1 METANGGA
9 VLKGGPVNAK
19 LPVLIVSDFP
29 MLRQSIAELIK
40 SSEDMQVVASATSDS
55 SATAIARTLREAVAI
70 VDLDLQGDR
79 LTKFVRDLSFYHVHV
94 LLLRD
99 NIDESKVAEL
109 FRLGLRGVISR
120 KSTPEM
126 IYQSVRAVAE
136 GRFWPRATPSAT
148 VTRQTPVATRELSPA
163 ESLNA
168 LPPSTAKA
176 RNSIGLTRR
185 EQEVLQAICEGM
197 NNKDIAQQFG
207 ISPFTVK
214 HHVTHIFDK
223 AGVYSRLELG
233 IFALHHGWV
242 ESPRSRMEAF

>member
-1 METANGGA
+1 MS
-9 VLKGGPVNAK
+9 AK

-29 MLRQSIAELIK
+29 MLRQSIANLIDN
-40 SSEDMQVVASATSDS
+40 SEDMQVVASATNDS
-55 SATAIARTLREAVAI
+55 SAVAVARTLREAVAI
-70 VDLDLQGDR
+70 VDLDLHGDR
-79 LTKFVRDLSFYHVHV
+79 LTRFVRDLSFYHVHI
-94 LLLRD
+94 LLLCD

-126 IYQSVRAVAE
+126 IHESARAVAE
-136 GRFWPRATPSAT
+136 GRFWPRAISSTNGA
-148 VTRQTPVATRELSPA
+148 RQIPVATKELS
-163 ESLNA
+163 
-168 LPPSTAKA
+168 STARA
-176 RNSIGLTRR
+176 HNRIGLTRR

-197 NNKDIAQQFG
+197 NNKDIAEQFG

-233 IFALHHGWV
+233 VFALHHGWV
-242 ESPRSRMEAF
+242 ETPRSRMEAL